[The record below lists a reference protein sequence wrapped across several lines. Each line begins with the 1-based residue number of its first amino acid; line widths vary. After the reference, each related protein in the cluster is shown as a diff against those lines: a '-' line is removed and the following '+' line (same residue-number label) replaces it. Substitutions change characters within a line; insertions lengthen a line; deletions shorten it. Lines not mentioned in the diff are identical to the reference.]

1 MHSDVSGTDAKPEL
15 DEGRL
20 IELDDDKNI
29 KQRYDQHDGRHH
41 QPEKQKSDVRRLAAI
56 PCLHKER
63 ARLLLADPFVQIE
76 PVYNRLHVLLGRAAE
91 TYLLTACQSL
101 AFALANF
108 LAFYGYRRH
117 ALAQRVGCDERHG
130 QGEHG
135 CDGRDGCEHHR
146 HEASVEEIYDQ
157 EVDHDSWR

>member
-1 MHSDVSGTDAKPEL
+1 
-15 DEGRL
+15 
-20 IELDDDKNI
+20 
-29 KQRYDQHDGRHH
+29 
-41 QPEKQKSDVRRLAAI
+41 
-56 PCLHKER
+56 
-63 ARLLLADPFVQIE
+63 
-76 PVYNRLHVLLGRAAE
+76 LLGRAAE
-91 TYLLTACQSL
+91 TYLLTACKSL

-108 LAFYGYRRH
+108 LAFYGYRLH

-157 EVDHDSWR
+157 EVDHDTWR